1 MSQYNSWVLYHKIV
15 TKAFSVSSNIL
26 YIMQETFLNQN
37 IDTFWKNIKI
47 KERLR
52 WVSFLI
58 LLISA
63 ISAILLIL
71 VICKQRKLYENKVE
85 PEMSWNSLGP
95 FWKALVKIEQLRWAY
110 H

>member
-1 MSQYNSWVLYHKIV
+1 MV
-15 TKAFSVSSNIL
+15 TKAFSVGSYIL
-26 YIMQETFLNQN
+26 YIMLETFLHQN
-37 IDTFWKNIKI
+37 IDTLWKNIKI

-71 VICKQRKLYENKVE
+71 VICKQRKLYENKVK
-85 PEMSWNSLGP
+85 PEMSWSSLGP
-95 FWKALVKIEQLRWAY
+95 FWKALVKVEQLRWAY
-110 H
+110 Y